1 MATESCIEALVE
13 LGFTHLEAEIYAFLV
28 QESPATGYRV
38 AQALGKA
45 VANTYKAIETLQNKG
60 AILLDESSTRHYR
73 AVPPGEVLARL
84 ERTFADRKARAAQ
97 ELSRVRT
104 APLDDR
110 VYRLTT
116 RDQVLERCRA
126 MIQRSRSVLL
136 IDVFPLLLAELRP
149 ELERAAERGVTVA
162 VKSYVPA
169 EVTGARVLLNPRGE
183 ELMRRY
189 PGQWMIVNADGA
201 ELLIASLTVDAGAV
215 VQSVWTSSVYLAWI
229 VHTSLVAEFLLTE
242 TLMQLER
249 GVSGDDLRAVFGR
262 MLHRDAPPPG
272 PEVPHDL
279 REGVALLTRCYSPS
293 VPGYQMMLEQ
303 LDGLAAEPV
312 LSRTPQE
319 VCR

>member
-1 MATESCIEALVE
+1 MSTDSSVEALVE

-38 AQALGKA
+38 AQALGKP

-73 AVPPGEVLARL
+73 AVPPAEVLSRM
-84 ERTFADRKARAAQ
+84 ERTFVERKVRATQ
-97 ELSRVRT
+97 ELSRLRS
-104 APLDDR
+104 APQDDR

-116 RDQVLERCRA
+116 RDQVLERCRG

-136 IDVFPLLLAELRP
+136 IDLFPLLLAELRSD
-149 ELERAAERGVTVA
+149 LERAAERGVVVA
-162 VKSYVPA
+162 VKTYLPA
-169 EVTGARVLLNPRGE
+169 EVAGARVLLNPRGE
-183 ELMRRY
+183 DLMRRY
-189 PGQWMIVNADGA
+189 PGQWMIVNADGS
-201 ELLIASLTVDAGAV
+201 ELLIASLTADAGAV

-229 VHTSLVAEFLLTE
+229 VHTSIAAEFLLTE

-249 GVSGDDLRAVFGR
+249 GVSGDDLRAAFGR
-262 MLHRDAPPPG
+262 IMHREAPEPG
-272 PEVPHDL
+272 PGVPTDL
-279 REGVALLTRCYSPS
+279 KEGVALLARCYSPS

-303 LDGLAAEPV
+303 LEGLVPNPV
-312 LSRTPQE
+312 LNGQPTE